1 MKAIAVGL
9 SAIVSIGIGFA
20 AAQNKDSR
28 ESQPLM
34 HIHNLYADANG
45 ETHFRDIKI
54 EPATEGP
61 GGTRFPMALS
71 CLLALSFG
79 RSVCPHI
86 IDLKYLRPI
95 TVLCMRLATSMLTL
109 EDP

>member
-1 MKAIAVGL
+1 MKRYKIAARREIALKAIAVGL

-34 HIHNLYADANG
+34 HIHNLYADANR

-54 EPATEGP
+54 EPRHR
-61 GGTRFPMALS
+61 GTRWQGFRALS
-71 CLLALSFG
+71 CYRHCLSDDG
-79 RSVCPHI
+79 GQ
-86 IDLKYLRPI
+86 LYL
-95 TVLCMRLATSMLTL
+95 
-109 EDP
+109 

>member
-61 GGTRFPMALS
+61 GGKVSWRFPATGIV
-71 CLLALSFG
+71 F
-79 RSVCPHI
+79 RT
-86 IDLKYLRPI
+86 LRMP
-95 TVLCMRLATSMLTL
+95 AYH
-109 EDP
+109 